1 MRVPIGIGDPE
12 FEAEAC
18 NEDLRSRTTPSE
30 QNSEPLLNKT
40 GDSHRE
46 PAVEGSYP
54 AGVKGLHR
62 ACLSNGHRQ
71 SYLAAPRMRTRPD
84 LCLLVSSKLP
94 L

>member
-18 NEDLRSRTTPSE
+18 NEDLSSRTTPSE

-54 AGVKGLHR
+54 AGVKGLQSLLIKWTPTELSGCSTNAHQAR
-62 ACLSNGHRQ
+62 SLSACEF
-71 SYLAAPRMRTRPD
+71 
-84 LCLLVSSKLP
+84 
-94 L
+94 